1 MVQHATLLL
10 LQLLLLSNPRSGHGF
25 GSHPHVVIGVRE
37 SSSRSSSCLAGKR
50 SELGAST
57 RKIDSRSVQEWLGLS
72 PREVE
77 RLRKPLGPSLSPR
90 LEERLTLLAD
100 GQTDSVAG
108 FFRVDLRAS
117 KADARSLVSRHP
129 PLLFMPRQQAVDRCT
144 WLVENLSLNK
154 KQLLKMALKFP
165 RLFEYG
171 VEASYAP
178 LVEWFRS
185 YLGLNTREVA
195 RLMVRLPQ
203 LFSLTPDGNV
213 EKSVRFLESL
223 GLSLDEVSKMVL
235 LHPEI
240 FSYSVEE
247 KVIPMLEWLQ
257 TELRAP
263 PQEVIQMVARYPSL
277 LGCSPTKNLAP
288 KFDFF
293 REVLKASVPEI
304 RDAVVTTPSLLGYS
318 LDSRICPRATRLL
331 ERGVNPTFSEHRW
344 LLTATS
350 PKRFEEWIT
359 ANTGTRR

>member
-144 WLVENLSLNK
+144 WL
-154 KQLLKMALKFP
+154 
-165 RLFEYG
+165 
-171 VEASYAP
+171 
-178 LVEWFRS
+178 
-185 YLGLNTREVA
+185 VA